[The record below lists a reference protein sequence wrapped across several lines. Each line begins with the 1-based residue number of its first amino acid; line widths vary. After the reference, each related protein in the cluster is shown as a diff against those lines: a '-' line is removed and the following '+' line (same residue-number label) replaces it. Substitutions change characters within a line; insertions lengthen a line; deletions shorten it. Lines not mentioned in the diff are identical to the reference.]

1 MIQIKNLDF
10 SYGSKEVL
18 KGINTQF
25 VEGRIY
31 GLLGPN
37 GAGKTTLMKL
47 ICGILRSKRGNVETG
62 GNNPAKRSPETL
74 QSLFY
79 LPEHPQATINK
90 ISTFVREYGQFY
102 PTFKYEEFE
111 QLMNELRL
119 DCNTK
124 FDKLSTGEC
133 KKVFIAFA
141 LALNTPYLLLDEP
154 TNGLDVTSKNEFRQ
168 IISRYMNN
176 ERCIIIATHQIREVS
191 TLLDHI
197 VILKEKNIA
206 TDASIVDLQQQYRCG
221 TAKELPADTLYSE
234 EGINGYNYIAPNSN
248 GQESNIDIELLF
260 NYINLKK

>member
-1 MIQIKNLDF
+1 M
-10 SYGSKEVL
+10 L

-90 ISTFVREYGQFY
+90 ISTFVREFGQFY

-111 QLMNELRL
+111 QLMKEFFAKLR
-119 DCNTK
+119 
-124 FDKLSTGEC
+124 
-133 KKVFIAFA
+133 
-141 LALNTPYLLLDEP
+141 
-154 TNGLDVTSKNEFRQ
+154 
-168 IISRYMNN
+168 
-176 ERCIIIATHQIREVS
+176 
-191 TLLDHI
+191 
-197 VILKEKNIA
+197 
-206 TDASIVDLQQQYRCG
+206 
-221 TAKELPADTLYSE
+221 
-234 EGINGYNYIAPNSN
+234 
-248 GQESNIDIELLF
+248 
-260 NYINLKK
+260 